1 MDSGTMDWTVIGV
14 GIALAGLMLVT
25 TRSIRAEIR
34 DIRAELRDI
43 RAEMKALEDRLNKR
57 IDELSERVSR
67 LEQSQAHTA
76 GLIEGIRESLFDRAR
91 RVSTGD
97 RVVES
102 SESYEPEGWWA
113 GKLQC
118 ISRLPN

>member
-1 MDSGTMDWTVIGV
+1 MDSGTIDWTVIGV
-14 GIALAGLMLVT
+14 GIALAGLMLAT
-25 TRSIRAEIR
+25 TRGIRAELRAEVR

-43 RAEMKALEDRLNKR
+43 RAEMKALADRLNKR

-97 RVVES
+97 RVAES
-102 SESYEPEGWWA
+102 SESYEPEG
-113 GKLQC
+113 
-118 ISRLPN
+118 